1 MIECNSLYSYVNNC
15 PHFIDILGLV
25 LHWHHIIPQQV
36 VRHINNVTESRIEAI
51 KKCFE
56 KLKFRIHGKENGV
69 MIEGHIHLK
78 KVHGEDKWNKNII
91 DELLKVVECCDDDNG
106 DNFRKFF
113 NRWKEKAL
121 KYAEREATEDY
132 KKEMSD
138 FCIEPP
144 DFVLLK
150 ELEIEAQKTTVLTPN
165 QVSLQS
171 DSIIQ
176 DPVVSEAIGTGVQIA
191 VKIITKK
198 IPVVGWGVALY
209 SGYKAYKRTK
219 NIRRTLFAIL
229 FW

>member
-1 MIECNSLYSYVNNC
+1 
-15 PHFIDILGLV
+15 
-25 LHWHHIIPQQV
+25 
-36 VRHINNVTESRIEAI
+36 
-51 KKCFE
+51 
-56 KLKFRIHGKENGV
+56 
-69 MIEGHIHLK
+69 
-78 KVHGEDKWNKNII
+78 
-91 DELLKVVECCDDDNG
+91 
-106 DNFRKFF
+106 
-113 NRWKEKAL
+113 
-121 KYAEREATEDY
+121 
-132 KKEMSD
+132 MSD